1 MMDKNV
7 IKEIR
12 NHPYFKYGLILLA
25 GIFLGWLLFS
35 GGNREQSSTQ
45 IASAEESHNHD
56 HDTES
61 TVWTCS
67 MHPQIRMEEP
77 GDCPLCGMDLIPLH
91 TNGSGD
97 ASVDPEAIQL
107 SAEAVALAQ
116 VQTTVVNRQNPVK
129 EVQLYGTIQVDE
141 RLSQS
146 QTAHVS
152 GRIEKL
158 FVTFTGESVRRGQPI
173 ATIYSPELLN
183 AQQEL
188 IEAVKMKDLQ
198 PALLQAVREKLRL
211 WMLTNEQIA
220 RIEQSGEVSPQI
232 DVAATT
238 SGIVISK
245 NVNQGDYVNTG
256 SILFDVANLSQVWAV
271 FDAYESDLPFLKVG
285 DRLEYTLQSLP
296 GKTFS
301 GTISFINPILDPSTR
316 TAKVRVATAN
326 PGMELKPEMYANALI
341 HAPLKQY
348 NNEVVIPK
356 SAILWTGKRSIVYVK
371 QPDTETPAF
380 LLREIELG
388 PSLGETYVVLSGLND
403 GDEIVT
409 NGAFTIDASAQ
420 LAGKRSM
427 MNDEAGRAVTGHEG
441 HTMNGAT
448 PATGHEGHNMGGNTP
463 ASTSPAT
470 DHEGHNMQAA
480 APVGEHAML
489 TVQGLC
495 EMCKDRIE
503 KAAKSVSGVTSASWD
518 IKTKQLHLNF
528 DPVKTSA
535 DAVAKAIAKAG
546 HDTDKYKADK
556 ATYDALPACCKYRDK

>member
-1 MMDKNV
+1 MDKNK
-7 IKEIR
+7 IKEIG
-12 NHPYFKYGLILLA
+12 NHPYFRYGLILLA
-25 GIFLGWLLFS
+25 GLFLGWLIFS
-35 GGNREQSSTQ
+35 GNNKEQKSQETVTV
-45 IASAEESHNHD
+45 EEAHD
-56 HDTES
+56 HGAEPTI
-61 TVWTCS
+61 WTCA

-77 GDCPLCGMDLIPLH
+77 GDCPICGMDLIPLK
-91 TNGSGD
+91 TTGSGD
-97 ASVDPEAIQL
+97 AAIDPNAIQL
-107 SAEAVALAQ
+107 SAEAAALAN
-116 VQTTVVNRQNPVK
+116 VQTTIVSRQNPVK
-129 EVQLYGTIQVDE
+129 EVQLYGSIQVDE

-146 QTAHVS
+146 QTSHVS

-188 IEAVKMKDLQ
+188 IEAAKMKDLQ
-198 PALLQAVREKLRL
+198 PALIQAVREKLRL
-211 WMLTNEQIA
+211 WKLTDQQIA
-220 RIEQSGEVSPQI
+220 RIEQSGEVSPLI

-256 SILFDVANLSQVWAV
+256 TVLFDVANLSQVWAV

-301 GTISFINPILDPSTR
+301 GKISFINPILDPATR
-316 TAKVRVATAN
+316 TAKVRVETAN

-341 HAPLKQY
+341 NAPLKQY

-388 PSLGETYVVLSGLND
+388 PSLGDAYVVLSGIHD
-403 GDEIVT
+403 GEEIVT

-441 HTMNGAT
+441 H
-448 PATGHEGHNMGGNTP
+448 
-463 ASTSPAT
+463 
-470 DHEGHNMQAA
+470 
-480 APVGEHAML
+480 
-489 TVQGLC
+489 
-495 EMCKDRIE
+495 
-503 KAAKSVSGVTSASWD
+503 
-518 IKTKQLHLNF
+518 
-528 DPVKTSA
+528 
-535 DAVAKAIAKAG
+535 
-546 HDTDKYKADK
+546 
-556 ATYDALPACCKYRDK
+556 

>member
-1 MMDKNV
+1 MDKNK
-7 IKEIR
+7 IKEIGK
-12 NHPYFKYGLILLA
+12 HPYFRYGLILLA
-25 GIFLGWLLFS
+25 GFLLGWLIFS
-35 GGNREQSSTQ
+35 GNNRKQSSHQTTF
-45 IASAEESHNHD
+45 EEAHD
-56 HDTES
+56 HGAEPTI
-61 TVWTCS
+61 WTCS

-77 GDCPLCGMDLIPLH
+77 GDCPLCGMDLIPLQ
-91 TNGSGD
+91 TTGGGD
-97 ASVDPEAIQL
+97 ASIDPNAIQM
-107 SAEAVALAQ
+107 SVEAVALAN
-116 VQTTVVNRQNPVK
+116 VQTTVVSRQNPVK

-146 QTAHVS
+146 QTSHVS

-188 IEAVKMKDLQ
+188 IEATKMKDLQ

-211 WMLTNEQIA
+211 WKLTDEQIT
-220 RIEQSGEVSPQI
+220 RIEQSGEASPLI
-232 DVAATT
+232 DVVATT
-238 SGIVISK
+238 SGVVIAK
-245 NVNQGDYVNTG
+245 KVNQGDYVNTG
-256 SILFDVANLSQVWAV
+256 TVLFDVANLSQVWAI

-296 GKTFS
+296 GKTFT
-301 GTISFINPILDPSTR
+301 GRISFINPILDPATR
-316 TAKVRVATAN
+316 TAKVRVETAN

-341 HAPLKQY
+341 DAPLKQY

-388 PSLGETYVVLSGLND
+388 PSLGDAYVVLSGIHD

-409 NGAFTIDASAQ
+409 NGTFTIDASAQ

-441 HTMNGAT
+441 HSMNGTTPAST
-448 PATGHEGHNMGGNTP
+448 APATGHEGHNM
-463 ASTSPAT
+463 
-470 DHEGHNMQAA
+470 QAA
-480 APVGEHAML
+480 AGGEHAML
-489 TVQGLC
+489 AVQGLC

-503 KAAKSVSGVTSASWD
+503 KATKSVNGVTSASWD
-518 IKTKQLHLNF
+518 IKTKQLHLDF
-528 DPVKTSA
+528 DPAKTSV

-546 HDTDKYKADK
+546 HDTDRYKADK
-556 ATYDALPACCKYRDK
+556 ATYDALPACCKYRD

>member
-1 MMDKNV
+1 MDKNK
-7 IKEIR
+7 IKEIGK
-12 NHPYFKYGLILLA
+12 HPYFRYGLILLT
-25 GIFLGWLLFS
+25 GLFLGWLIFS
-35 GGNREQSSTQ
+35 GNNQKQSSSQTA
-45 IASAEESHNHD
+45 IEEAHD
-56 HDTES
+56 HGAEPTI
-61 TVWTCS
+61 WTCS

-77 GDCPLCGMDLIPLH
+77 GDCPLCGMDLIPLQ
-91 TNGSGD
+91 TTGGGD
-97 ASVDPEAIQL
+97 ASIDPNAIQM
-107 SAEAVALAQ
+107 SVEAVALAN
-116 VQTTVVNRQNPVK
+116 VQTTVVSRQNPVK

-146 QTAHVS
+146 QTSHVS

-188 IEAVKMKDLQ
+188 IEATKMKDLQ

-211 WMLTNEQIA
+211 WKLTDEQIA
-220 RIEQSGEVSPQI
+220 RIEQSGEVSPLI
-232 DVAATT
+232 NVTATT
-238 SGIVISK
+238 SGVVMAK
-245 NVNQGDYVNTG
+245 KVNQGDYVNTG
-256 SILFDVANLSQVWAV
+256 TVLFDVANLSQVWAI

-296 GKTFS
+296 GKTFT
-301 GTISFINPILDPSTR
+301 GRISFINPILDPATR
-316 TAKVRVATAN
+316 TAKVRVETAN

-341 HAPLKQY
+341 DAPLKQY

-388 PSLGETYVVLSGLND
+388 PSLGDAYVVLSGIHD

-409 NGAFTIDASAQ
+409 NGTFTIDASAQ

-441 HTMNGAT
+441 HSMNGTTPAST
-448 PATGHEGHNMGGNTP
+448 APATGHEGHNM
-463 ASTSPAT
+463 
-470 DHEGHNMQAA
+470 QAA
-480 APVGEHAML
+480 AGGEHAML
-489 TVQGLC
+489 AVQGLC

-503 KAAKSVSGVTSASWD
+503 KATKSVNGVTSASWD
-518 IKTKQLHLNF
+518 IKTKQLHLDF
-528 DPVKTSA
+528 DPAKTSV

-546 HDTDKYKADK
+546 HDTDRYKADK
-556 ATYDALPACCKYRDK
+556 ATYDALPACCKYRD

>member
-1 MMDKNV
+1 MDKNK
-7 IKEIR
+7 IKEIGK
-12 NHPYFKYGLILLA
+12 HPYFRYGLILLT
-25 GIFLGWLLFS
+25 GLLLGWLIFS
-35 GGNREQSSTQ
+35 GNNRNQSSNQTTVEE
-45 IASAEESHNHD
+45 AHDHSAEP
-56 HDTES
+56 

-77 GDCPLCGMDLIPLH
+77 GDCPICGMDLIPLH
-91 TNGSGD
+91 TSGSGD
-97 ASVDPEAIQL
+97 ASIDPDAIQL
-107 SAEAVALAQ
+107 SVEAAALAN
-116 VQTTVVNRQNPVK
+116 VQTTIVSRQNPVK
-129 EVQLYGTIQVDE
+129 EVRLYGTIQVDE

-146 QTAHVS
+146 QTSHVS

-188 IEAVKMKDLQ
+188 IEAAKMKDLQ
-198 PALLQAVREKLRL
+198 PALVQAVREKLRL
-211 WMLTNEQIA
+211 WKLTDEQIA
-220 RIEQSGEVSPQI
+220 RIEQSGEVSPLI
-232 DVAATT
+232 DVVATS

-256 SILFDVANLSQVWAV
+256 TVLFNIADLSRVWAV

-301 GTISFINPILDPSTR
+301 GRISFINPILDASTR
-316 TAKVRVATAN
+316 TAKVRVETSN
-326 PGMELKPEMYANALI
+326 SRMELKPEMYANALI
-341 HAPLKQY
+341 NAPLKQY
-348 NNEVVIPK
+348 NNELVIPK

-388 PSLGETYVVLSGLND
+388 PSLGDAYVVLNGLND

-427 MNDEAGRAVTGHEG
+427 MNDEASRAVTGHEG
-441 HTMNGAT
+441 HAMNGAT
-448 PATGHEGHNMGGNTP
+448 PASTTP
-463 ASTSPAT
+463 AAGQ
-470 DHEGHNMQAA
+470 EGHNMQSAA
-480 APVGEHAML
+480 SGSEHAML
-489 TVQGLC
+489 AVQGLC

-535 DAVAKAIAKAG
+535 DAIAKAIAKAG

-556 ATYDALPACCKYRDK
+556 VT

>member
-1 MMDKNV
+1 MDKHTIN
-7 IKEIR
+7 EIT
-12 NHPYFKYGLILLA
+12 NNPYVRYGLILLA
-25 GIFLGWLLFS
+25 GILLGWLLFS
-35 GGNREQSSTQ
+35 GGNRKP
-45 IASAEESHNHD
+45 SAQQTATVEEAHD
-56 HDTES
+56 HGAET
-61 TVWTCS
+61 TIWTCS
-67 MHPQIRMEEP
+67 MHPQIRMDEP
-77 GDCPLCGMDLIPLH
+77 GDCPICGMDLIPLQ
-91 TNGSGD
+91 TTGTGD
-97 ASVDPEAIQL
+97 ASIDPDAIQL
-107 SAEAVALAQ
+107 SAEAAALAN
-116 VQTTVVNRQNPVK
+116 VQTTVVSRQNPVR

-146 QTAHVS
+146 QTSHVS

-198 PALLQAVREKLRL
+198 PALLLAVREKLRL
-211 WMLTNEQIA
+211 WKLTDEQIA
-220 RIEQSGEVSPQI
+220 RIEQSGEVSPLI

-256 SILFDVANLSQVWAV
+256 TVLFDVANLSQVWAV

-285 DRLEYTLQSLP
+285 DRLSYTLQSLP

-301 GTISFINPILDPSTR
+301 GRISFINPILDPSSR
-316 TAKVRVATAN
+316 TAKVRVETAN
-326 PGMELKPEMYANALI
+326 PRMELKPEMYANALI
-341 HAPLKQY
+341 DAPLKQY
-348 NNEVVIPK
+348 NNEIVIPK

-371 QPDTETPAF
+371 QPETQTPAF
-380 LLREIELG
+380 MLREVELG
-388 PSLGETYVVLSGLND
+388 PSVGDAYVVLSGID
-403 GDEIVT
+403 EGDEIVT

-427 MNDEAGRAVTGHEG
+427 MNNEAGPAISGHEG
-441 HTMNGAT
+441 HTINGSSPANSSASST
-448 PATGHEGHNMGGNTP
+448 PATGHEGET
-463 ASTSPAT
+463 
-470 DHEGHNMQAA
+470 MQAA
-480 APVGEHAML
+480 TTGGEYVML

-495 EMCKDRIE
+495 EMCKERIE
-503 KAAKSVSGVTSASWD
+503 KAAKSVSGVTSANWD
-518 IKTKQLHLNF
+518 IKTKQLHLGF
-528 DPVKTSA
+528 DPAKTSV

-556 ATYDALPACCKYRDK
+556 ATYDALPDCCKYRD

>member
-1 MMDKNV
+1 MDKNK
-7 IKEIR
+7 IKKIT
-12 NHPYFKYGLILLA
+12 NNPYVRYGLILLA
-25 GIFLGWLLFS
+25 GILLGWLLFS
-35 GGNREQSSTQ
+35 GGNRKPSSQQTAT
-45 IASAEESHNHD
+45 IEEAHD
-56 HDTES
+56 HDAEETI
-61 TVWTCS
+61 WTCS
-67 MHPQIRMEEP
+67 MHPQIRMNEP
-77 GDCPLCGMDLIPLH
+77 GDCPICGMDLIPLQ
-91 TNGSGD
+91 TTGSGD
-97 ASVDPEAIQL
+97 ASIDPDAIQL
-107 SAEAVALAQ
+107 SVEAAALAN
-116 VQTTVVNRQNPVK
+116 VQTTVVSRQNPVK

-146 QTAHVS
+146 QTSHVS

-158 FVTFTGESVRRGQPI
+158 FVSFTGESVHRGQPI

-188 IEAVKMKDLQ
+188 IEAVKMQELQ

-211 WMLTNEQIA
+211 WKLTDEQIA
-220 RIEQSGEVSPQI
+220 RIEQSGEVSPLI

-256 SILFDVANLSQVWAV
+256 TVMFDVANLSHVWAV

-285 DRLEYTLQSLP
+285 DRLAYTLQSLP

-301 GTISFINPILDPSTR
+301 GRISFINPILDPSTR
-316 TAKVRVATAN
+316 TAKVRVETAN
-326 PGMELKPEMYANALI
+326 PWMELKPEMYANALI
-341 HAPLKQY
+341 DAPLKQY

-380 LLREIELG
+380 MLREVELG
-388 PSLGETYVVLSGLND
+388 PSLGDAYVVLSGID
-403 GDEIVT
+403 EGDEIVT

-441 HTMNGAT
+441 HTMNGNSPENST
-448 PATGHEGHNMGGNTP
+448 PTSSAPSAGHEEHT
-463 ASTSPAT
+463 
-470 DHEGHNMQAA
+470 MQAVI
-480 APVGEHAML
+480 PGGEHVML
-489 TVQGLC
+489 AVQGLC
-495 EMCKDRIE
+495 EMCKERIE
-503 KAAKSVSGVTSASWD
+503 QAAKAVNGVYSASWD
-518 IKTKQLHLNF
+518 LKTKQLHLGF
-528 DPVKTSA
+528 DPTKTSA

-546 HDTDKYKADK
+546 HDTDSYKADM
-556 ATYDALPACCKYRDK
+556 ATYDALPDCCKYRE

>member
-1 MMDKNV
+1 MDKNK
-7 IKEIR
+7 IKEIGK
-12 NHPYFKYGLILLA
+12 HPYLRYGLILLT
-25 GIFLGWLLFS
+25 GLLLGWLIFS
-35 GGNREQSSTQ
+35 GNNRNQSSNQTTV
-45 IASAEESHNHD
+45 EEAHD
-56 HDTES
+56 HGAEP

-77 GDCPLCGMDLIPLH
+77 GDCPICGMDLIPLQ
-91 TNGSGD
+91 TTGSGD
-97 ASVDPEAIQL
+97 AAIDPNAIQL
-107 SAEAVALAQ
+107 SVEAAALAN
-116 VQTTVVNRQNPVK
+116 VQTTIVSRQNPVK

-146 QTAHVS
+146 QTSHVS

-158 FVTFTGESVRRGQPI
+158 FVTFTGESVRRGQPL

-188 IEAVKMKDLQ
+188 IEAAKMKDLQ
-198 PALLQAVREKLRL
+198 PALVQAVREKLRL
-211 WMLTNEQIA
+211 WKLTDEQIA
-220 RIEQSGEVSPQI
+220 RIEQSGEVSPLI
-232 DVAATT
+232 DVVATS

-256 SILFDVANLSQVWAV
+256 TILFNIADLSRVWAI

-301 GTISFINPILDPSTR
+301 GKISFINPILDPSTR
-316 TAKVRVATAN
+316 TAKVRVETAN
-326 PGMELKPEMYANALI
+326 PNMDLKPEMYANAFI
-341 HAPLKQY
+341 RAPLKQY
-348 NNEVVIPK
+348 NNEIVVPK

-380 LLREIELG
+380 LLREIEVG
-388 PSLGETYVVLSGLND
+388 PSLGDAYVVLSGINE

-409 NGAFTIDASAQ
+409 NGTFTIDASAQ

-441 HTMNGAT
+441 HTMNETT
-448 PATGHEGHNMGGNTP
+448 PATT
-463 ASTSPAT
+463 APAT
-470 DHEGHNMQAA
+470 GYKGHNMQAA
-480 APVGEHAML
+480 ASGSEHAML
-489 TVQGLC
+489 AVQGLC

-503 KAAKSVSGVTSASWD
+503 KAAKSVIGVNAASWNLN
-518 IKTKQLHLNF
+518 TKQLHLDF
-528 DPVKTSA
+528 DPAKTSV
-535 DAVAKAIAKAG
+535 DAVDKAIAKAG

-556 ATYDALPACCKYRDK
+556 ATYDALPSCCKYRD

>member
-316 TAKVRVATAN
+316 TAKVRVETAN

-448 PATGHEGHNMGGNTP
+448 PATGHEGHNMDGNTP

>member
-1 MMDKNV
+1 MDKNK
-7 IKEIR
+7 IKEIGK
-12 NHPYFKYGLILLA
+12 HPYLRYGLILLT
-25 GIFLGWLLFS
+25 GLLLGWLIFS
-35 GGNREQSSTQ
+35 GNNRNQSSNQTTVEE
-45 IASAEESHNHD
+45 AHDHSAEP
-56 HDTES
+56 

-77 GDCPLCGMDLIPLH
+77 GDCPICGMDLIPLQ
-91 TNGSGD
+91 TTGSGD
-97 ASVDPEAIQL
+97 AAIDPNAIQL
-107 SAEAVALAQ
+107 SVEAAALAN
-116 VQTTVVNRQNPVK
+116 VQTTIVSRQNPVK

-146 QTAHVS
+146 QTSHVS
-152 GRIEKL
+152 GRIERL
-158 FVTFTGESVRRGQPI
+158 YVSFTGESVRRGQPI

-188 IEAVKMKDLQ
+188 IEAAKMKDLQ
-198 PALLQAVREKLRL
+198 PALVQAVREKLRL
-211 WMLTNEQIA
+211 WKLTDEQIA
-220 RIEQSGEVSPQI
+220 RIEQSGEVSPLI
-232 DVAATT
+232 DVVATS

-256 SILFDVANLSQVWAV
+256 TILFNIADLSRVWAI

-301 GTISFINPILDPSTR
+301 GRISFINPILDPATR
-316 TAKVRVATAN
+316 TAKVRVETAN

-341 HAPLKQY
+341 DAPLKQY

-371 QPDTETPAF
+371 QPDTETPSF

-388 PSLGETYVVLSGLND
+388 PSLGDAYVVLSGIND

-409 NGAFTIDASAQ
+409 NGAFTVDASAQ

-427 MNDEAGRAVTGHEG
+427 MNDEAGREGMGHEG
-441 HTMNGAT
+441 HTMNGSSA
-448 PATGHEGHNMGGNTP
+448 PAATGHEGHNM
-463 ASTSPAT
+463 
-470 DHEGHNMQAA
+470 QAA
-480 APVGEHAML
+480 SGSEHAML

-528 DPVKTSA
+528 DPAKTSV
-535 DAVAKAIAKAG
+535 DAVAKAIAQAG

-556 ATYDALPACCKYRDK
+556 ATYDALPSCCKYRG

>member
-448 PATGHEGHNMGGNTP
+448 PATGHEGHNMDGNTP